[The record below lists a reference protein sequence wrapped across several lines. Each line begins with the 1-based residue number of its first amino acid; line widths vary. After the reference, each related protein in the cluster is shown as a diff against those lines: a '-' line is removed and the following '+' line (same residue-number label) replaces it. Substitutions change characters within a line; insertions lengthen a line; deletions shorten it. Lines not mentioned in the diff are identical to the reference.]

1 MRLHRHAASLLAAA
15 LLAAACSSGPRP
27 FAEAF
32 PEPREL
38 LTTQDP
44 EVAYRQ
50 LQQVAIPAEE
60 AHRRALL
67 DLLRSVETIDAP
79 HLALLA
85 AAMGGRQ
92 QRVAQDDTGSYAWPA
107 RGSDV
112 AAAATDEL
120 LLLGLERLGDVDR
133 RSFGRL
139 LGHTQSD
146 AVLHAYVERKLAA
159 LDDGSVEALQQILA
173 GMTGSPATAPFV
185 RLLGERGALTGARGD
200 AAFDSLVFD
209 EDRLA
214 VLATLLARPEPVD
227 GERCL
232 TALRRFSFD
241 EGRVQAFALLGGRF
255 AELTPEQTG
264 AAVATFTFDSGKE
277 AAFAALANAD
287 GLRLRDTQLLD
298 LVRLCLFDDSKL
310 RCVQRLGPK
319 LSGPIDP
326 RTAEQ
331 LLRAFSF
338 DSDRLRALELLA
350 PHWRGL
356 DGADKARLRTTFLF
370 DSTRE
375 RAAELL

>member
-1 MRLHRHAASLLAAA
+1 MRFRRHAPPLVLAA

-27 FAEAF
+27 FADAF

-44 EVAYRQ
+44 EGAYQQ
-50 LQQVAIPAEE
+50 LQQVAIPADE
-60 AHRRALL
+60 AHRRTIL
-67 DLLRSVETIDAP
+67 DLLRSVEHIDAA
-79 HLALLA
+79 HMALLA

-92 QRVAQDDTGSYAWPA
+92 FRVAQDDTGVFAWRA
-107 RGSDV
+107 RGGDG

-120 LLLGLERLGDVDR
+120 LQLGLERLRDVDR

-146 AVLHAYVERKLAA
+146 AVLRAYVDRKLASV
-159 LDDGSVEALQQILA
+159 DDGSVAALQEILG
-173 GMTGSPATAPFV
+173 GMTGSPATMPFV
-185 RLLGERGALTGARGD
+185 RLLAERSALAGARGD

-209 EDRLA
+209 DDRVA
-214 VLATLLARPEPVD
+214 VLAALLTRPEPLD

-232 TALRRFSFD
+232 TMLRRFSFD
-241 EGRVQAFALLGGRF
+241 EGRVQAFALLGNRF
-255 AELTPEQTG
+255 PELTPEQTG

-277 AAFAALANAD
+277 AAFASLAQAD

-310 RCVQRLGPK
+310 RCVRLLGPK
-319 LSGPIDP
+319 LASPFDP
-326 RTAEQ
+326 RTAEH

-356 DGADKARLRTTFLF
+356 DGADKARLRATFLF
-370 DSTRE
+370 DSAQE
-375 RAAELL
+375 HAAELL

>member
-1 MRLHRHAASLLAAA
+1 MRQNRHAAPLVAAA
-15 LLAAACSSGPRP
+15 LFAAACSSGPQP

-38 LTTQDP
+38 LTTEDP
-44 EVAYRQ
+44 EGAHQQ
-50 LQQVAIPAEE
+50 LLQVAIPDDE
-60 AHRRALL
+60 AHRRAVL

-85 AAMGGRQ
+85 AAMGGQRF
-92 QRVAQDDTGSYAWPA
+92 RVAQDDTGLFAWRA
-107 RGSDV
+107 RGSD
-112 AAAATDEL
+112 AAAVATDEL
-120 LLLGLERLGDVDR
+120 LQLGLERLGAVDR
-133 RSFGRL
+133 RNFGRL

-146 AVLHAYVERKLAA
+146 AVLRAYVERKLAS
-159 LDDGSVEALQQILA
+159 LDDGSIPALQEILA
-173 GMTGSPATAPFV
+173 GMTGSPATVPFV
-185 RLLGERGALTGARGD
+185 KLLAERGALAGARGD

-232 TALRRFSFD
+232 AALRRFSFD
-241 EGRVQAFALLGGRF
+241 EGRVQAFALFGDRMAG
-255 AELTPEQTG
+255 LTSEQTG

-277 AAFAALANAD
+277 AAFASLAQAN
-287 GLRLRDTQLLD
+287 GLRLRDTQLVD
-298 LVRLCLFDDSKL
+298 LLRLCLFDGSKL
-310 RCVQRLGPK
+310 RCVELLGPK
-319 LSGPIDP
+319 LTGPLDP
-326 RTAEQ
+326 RAAEQ
-331 LLRAFSF
+331 VLRSFSF

-356 DGADKARLRTTFLF
+356 DGADKVRLRRTFLF
-370 DSTRE
+370 DSAQE

>member
-1 MRLHRHAASLLAAA
+1 MRSRHHAAPLVLAA

-27 FAEAF
+27 FADAF

-38 LTTQDP
+38 LTTLDP
-44 EVAYRQ
+44 EGAYRQ

-92 QRVAQDDTGSYAWPA
+92 HRVAQDDTGVFAWRA
-107 RGSDV
+107 RGSDA

-120 LLLGLERLGDVDR
+120 LQLGLERLGDVDR
-133 RSFGRL
+133 RNFGRL

-146 AVLHAYVERKLAA
+146 AVLRAYVERKLASV
-159 LDDGSVEALQQILA
+159 DDGSVEALQQILA

-185 RLLGERGALTGARGD
+185 RLLGERGALAGARGD

-209 EDRLA
+209 DDRLA

-264 AAVATFTFDSGKE
+264 AAVATFTFDSGKA
-277 AAFAALANAD
+277 AAFAALADA

-310 RCVQRLGPK
+310 RCVQLLGPK
-319 LSGPIDP
+319 LSGPFDP

-356 DGADKARLRTTFLF
+356 DGTDKARLRTTFLF
-370 DSTRE
+370 DSTKE

>member
-1 MRLHRHAASLLAAA
+1 MCQIRHAAPLLAAA

-44 EVAYRQ
+44 EGVHQQ
-50 LQQVAIPAEE
+50 LLQVAIPADE
-60 AHRRALL
+60 AHRRAML
-67 DLLRSVETIDAP
+67 DLLRSVETVDAA
-79 HLALLA
+79 HLSLLA
-85 AAMGGRQ
+85 AAMGGRHH
-92 QRVAQDDTGSYAWPA
+92 RVAQDDSGTFAWHA
-107 RGSDV
+107 RGDDV

-133 RSFGRL
+133 RNFGRL
-139 LGHTQSD
+139 VGHTQSD
-146 AVLHAYVERKLAA
+146 AVLRAYVDRKLATV
-159 LDDGSVEALQQILA
+159 DDGSVAALQEILG
-173 GMTGSPATAPFV
+173 GMSGSPATVPFV
-185 RLLGERGALTGARGD
+185 QLLAERQALVGARGD

-209 EDRLA
+209 DDRLA

-232 TALRRFSFD
+232 TVLRRFSFD
-241 EGRVQAFALLGGRF
+241 EGRVQAFALFGDRF

-277 AAFAALANAD
+277 AAFASLAKSG

-310 RCVQRLGPK
+310 RCVQLLGPK

-326 RTAEQ
+326 RAAEQ
-331 LLRAFSF
+331 ILDAFTF

-370 DSTRE
+370 DSAKE

>member
-1 MRLHRHAASLLAAA
+1 MPSRRHTAPVLAA

-27 FAEAF
+27 FADAF

-44 EVAYRQ
+44 EGAHQQ
-50 LQQVAIPAEE
+50 LMQAEIPEDE
-60 AHRRALL
+60 AHRRVLL
-67 DLLRSVETIDAP
+67 DLVRSVETIDAP

-85 AAMGGRQ
+85 TAMGGRRL
-92 QRVAQDDTGSYAWPA
+92 RVTRDDTGLFVWRE

-133 RSFGRL
+133 RNFGRL

-146 AVLHAYVERKLAA
+146 AVLRAYVDRRLASV
-159 LDDGSVEALQQILA
+159 DDGSVEALQQILA

-185 RLLGERGALTGARGD
+185 RLLGERDALAGARGD

-209 EDRLA
+209 DDRLA
-214 VLATLLARPEPVD
+214 VLATLLARPEPLD

-232 TALRRFSFD
+232 SALRRFSFD
-241 EGRVQAFALLGGRF
+241 EGRVQAFALVGGRV

-277 AAFAALANAD
+277 AAFASLAQAD
-287 GLRLRDTQLLD
+287 GLRLRDTQLVD
-298 LVRLCLFDDSKL
+298 LLRLCLFDGSKL
-310 RCVQRLGPK
+310 RCIELLGSK
-319 LSGPIDP
+319 LTGPLDP
-326 RTAEQ
+326 RAAEQ
-331 LLRAFSF
+331 VLRSFSF

-350 PHWRGL
+350 PRWRGL
-356 DGADKARLRTTFLF
+356 DGADKERLRTTFLF
-370 DSTRE
+370 DSAKE